1 MFYKFQKPNLGV
13 EEFLLLVQMKVVV
26 DLAEQ
31 VVHPH
36 WAEHYILLHNY
47 ITSPTRIGKYMSM

>member
-1 MFYKFQKPNLGV
+1 MFVRGQLNLGV
-13 EEFLLLVQMKVVV
+13 GEVPPWVQMKVVV

-47 ITSPTRIGKYMSM
+47 ITSPTRIGKYMSI